1 LFFFCATCRIT
12 RGVVRLST
20 TKRTPEGSVGRVD
33 DREFHDF
40 VAQRMERWRRSAYLM
55 CLDWHTADDLVSVT
69 ITKIYRHWREV
80 RRADNPEAYA
90 QKILTR
96 AWLSERRRP
105 WRRERSAELLPDRP
119 VAASDRIADRD
130 ALIDLMRAL
139 GPRQRAVLIL
149 RFYYDCSTEQT
160 AEILQVTVGTV
171 KSQTARGLDALRS
184 GQQQKTRG

>member
-1 LFFFCATCRIT
+1 
-12 RGVVRLST
+12 LS
-20 TKRTPEGSVGRVD
+20 RVD
-33 DREFHDF
+33 DQEFHDF

-55 CLDWHTADDLVSVT
+55 CLDWHTADDLVSIAVA
-69 ITKIYRHWREV
+69 KIYRNWRDV

-96 AWLSERRRP
+96 SWLSERRRP

-119 VAASDRIADRD
+119 VAVPDHIADRD
-130 ALIDLMRAL
+130 ALAGLLRTL

-149 RFYYDCSTEQT
+149 RFYFDYSTEQT

-171 KSQTARGLDALRS
+171 KSQTARGLEVLRA
-184 GQQQKTRG
+184 GQQTLRG